1 MHSMNTDSTNQVP
14 QQVLRKGGQ
23 LPPVFR
29 WFSGQCV
36 LRQIDAAD
44 VPRIWKAVLH
54 PAYERCWTVSIP
66 HSEPEVAALVATAQ
80 ADWRRGSRYVMAV
93 QRRQTHEFI
102 GWVEARRHERG
113 AMPGVWTLDW
123 FLHPSFVASSLALE
137 ALSAAADLMMNA
149 LDARLLR
156 ASCPAGHGH
165 FEQLLR
171 AAGFSEHVPAG
182 SLDPD
187 NARPRA
193 QALHVMTRRD
203 WARLRGAQSAAAP
216 QTLGGYTV
224 PKLELS
230 LL

>member
-1 MHSMNTDSTNQVP
+1 MHSTMNNDTTP
-14 QQVLRKGGQ
+14 ILHKGGA

-36 LRQIDAAD
+36 LRQIDVAD

-66 HSEPEVAALVATAQ
+66 HSEQEVAALVAAAQ

-93 QRRQTHEFI
+93 QRRQTHDFI

-123 FLHPSFVASSLALE
+123 FVHPSFVASSLALE
-137 ALSAAADLMMNA
+137 ALGAASDLMMNA

-156 ASCPAGHGH
+156 ANCPREHGH
-165 FEQLLR
+165 FAQLLR
-171 AAGFSEHVPAG
+171 AAGFAEHVPAG

-187 NARPRA
+187 SARPRA
-193 QALHVMTRRD
+193 QALYVMTRRD
-203 WARLRGAQSAAAP
+203 WERNRAAQPGAAAP
-216 QTLGGYTV
+216 HTLGGYTQ
-224 PKLELS
+224 PKLELT